1 MKKSKYKLII
11 FDCDGVLVDSEAISC
26 GMIAEEL
33 TKMGHSMTTE
43 EGIETFGGTGM
54 SYVIGY
60 IEKKI
65 GGKIPFDFEER
76 YRKRTSELFQ
86 TKLEPIAHIKEALAK
101 IDILKCV
108 ASNGPKDKMIMNLK
122 ITNLISFFPNRLF
135 SAYDIQ
141 KWKPEPDLFLHAA
154 KTMGVDPSDCL
165 VIEDSPAGVQA
176 AINAKMKVYGYAA
189 ETTSSKL
196 EQLGA
201 KLLFSMKDLPSIIY
215 DD

>member
-11 FDCDGVLVDSEAISC
+11 FDCDGVLVDSESISC

-33 TKMGHSMTTE
+33 TKMGHPMTTE

-54 SYVIGY
+54 SYVIDY

-65 GGKIPFDFEER
+65 NGKIPFDFEAR
-76 YRKRTSELFQ
+76 YRERTYELFQ
-86 TKLEPIAHIKEALAK
+86 TELEPIAHIKETLEK
-101 IDILKCV
+101 IDVLKCV

-154 KTMGVDPSDCL
+154 KTMGIDPSDCM
-165 VIEDSPAGVQA
+165 VVEDSPAGVQA
-176 AINAKMKVYGYAA
+176 AIAAGMKVYGYVPESPA
-189 ETTSSKL
+189 SKL
-196 EQLGA
+196 EELGA
-201 KLLFSMKDLPSIIY
+201 ELLHSMKDLPGIIY
-215 DD
+215 ED